1 MALTNNNLSMIK
13 ALANNDMRSA
23 KLAALASLTEDRS
36 KKNAVVIHQYQKML
50 SGGSDSL
57 MNALPRDMQTFLVG
71 EEPGSFRA
79 DRYYLRPEEKKAAD
93 EVMVM
98 KLVAD
103 EMNIMGIPYHNT
115 ALFYGASGTGKTE
128 LAKYIGHNLNLP
140 FFYISFV
147 SLIDSYMGSTAKNLH
162 RIFEFC
168 SQVPCVLMLDEID
181 CIAAK
186 RASGGSRGADGE
198 LERTT
203 IALIQELDRMPNHVT
218 LIAATNRIDMLD
230 EAVIRRFSTR
240 HEVRDMSRDELYQMA
255 KQFVSAAEAKEY
267 IKKEDLVSLV
277 DNYKYHN
284 PGQLLPELC
293 RMIGRAIYE
302 EKKEVI
308 TERIR
313 NEQDERTG
321 VFEVT
326 YTWKKTVCAETEGE
340 AIAAAKTE
348 RERGIYGAAARG
360 EYRAR
365 EVQTV
370 PGRDGQ

>member
-50 SGGSDSL
+50 SGGSDNL

-162 RIFEFC
+162 RIFDFC

-181 CIAAK
+181 CIAAR
-186 RASGGSRGADGE
+186 RASSRSRGADGE

-230 EAVIRRFSTR
+230 EAVVRRFSVC
-240 HEVRDMSRDELYQMA
+240 HEVRNMSQDELYQLA
-255 KQFVSAAEAKEY
+255 KQFVSATGAEKYVTEEALATFAE
-267 IKKEDLVSLV
+267 
-277 DNYKYHN
+277 KYHN

-302 EKKEVI
+302 EKKEEI
-308 TERIR
+308 AERIR
-313 NEQDERTG
+313 NDRDERTG

-326 YTWKKTVCAETEGE
+326 YTWQKTVCAETEEE
-340 AIAAAKTE
+340 AIALAKSE
-348 RERGIYGAAARG
+348 RERGMYGAASRG

-365 EVQTV
+365 EV
-370 PGRDGQ
+370 

>member
-50 SGGSDSL
+50 SGGSNSL

-230 EAVIRRFSTR
+230 EAVVRRFSIC
-240 HEVRDMSRDELYQMA
+240 HEVKGMDCHDLLNLSY
-255 KQFVSAAEAKEY
+255 QFVTSTGTEKYVTGEA
-267 IKKEDLVSLV
+267 LATLAG
-277 DNYKYHN
+277 KYHN

-302 EKKEVI
+302 EKKEEI
-308 TERIR
+308 AERIR
-313 NEQDERTG
+313 NDRDEKTG

-326 YTWKKTVCAETEGE
+326 YTWRKTVCAETEEE
-340 AIAAAKTE
+340 AIALAKSE
-348 RERGIYGAAARG
+348 RERGMYGAAGRG
-360 EYRAR
+360 EYQAR
-365 EVQTV
+365 ET
-370 PGRDGQ
+370 

>member
-13 ALANNDMRSA
+13 ALASNDMRAA
-23 KLAALASLTEDRS
+23 KLAALASLAEDRS
-36 KKNAVVIHQYQKML
+36 KKNAAVIRQYQRML
-50 SGGSDSL
+50 SGAGSRL
-57 MNALPRDMQTFLVG
+57 MDALPKDMQTFLVG
-71 EEPGSFRA
+71 EEPGSFHV
-79 DRYYLRPEEKKAAD
+79 DRYYLRPEEEKIAN
-93 EVMVM
+93 EVMIM

-103 EMNIMGIPYHNT
+103 EMYVMGVPYHNT
-115 ALFYGASGTGKTE
+115 ALLYGASGTGKTE
-128 LAKYIGHNLNLP
+128 LAKYIGHTLNLP

-162 RIFEFC
+162 KIFEFC

-230 EAVIRRFSTR
+230 EAVVRRFSVC
-240 HEVRDMSRDELYQMA
+240 HEVRNMSQDELYQLA
-255 KQFVSAAEAKEY
+255 KQFVSATGAEKYVTEEALTTLTE
-267 IKKEDLVSLV
+267 
-277 DNYKYHN
+277 KYHN

-302 EKKEVI
+302 EKKEEI
-308 TERIR
+308 AERIR
-313 NEQDERTG
+313 NDRDEKTG

-326 YTWKKTVCAETEGE
+326 YTWRKTVCAESEEE
-340 AIAAAKTE
+340 AVATVKSE
-348 RERGIYGAAARG
+348 RERGICGTTGKG

-365 EVQTV
+365 EVPAAT
-370 PGRDGQ
+370 RDDEP

>member
-13 ALANNDMRSA
+13 ALANNDIRSA

-50 SGGSDSL
+50 SGGSDNL

-168 SQVPCVLMLDEID
+168 RQVPCVLMLDEID

-230 EAVIRRFSTR
+230 EAVIRRFSVC
-240 HEVRDMSRDELYQMA
+240 HEVRDMSQDELYQLA
-255 KQFVSAAEAKEY
+255 KQFVSSTGAEKYVTEETLAAFAE
-267 IKKEDLVSLV
+267 
-277 DNYKYHN
+277 KYHN

-293 RMIGRAIYE
+293 RMIGRAVYE
-302 EKKEVI
+302 EKKEEI

-348 RERGIYGAAARG
+348 RERGIYGASARG

-365 EVQTV
+365 EVQAV
-370 PGRDGQ
+370 PSRDGQ